1 MSFHRQR
8 VRTSSL
14 LSEGL
19 ILPMVSSHSFGSYVC
34 DKALRSR
41 VNALLGLG
49 FPTSSPKYLG
59 VKQTTNVNSLTHSS
73 IGTTLLALRAR
84 ISNLQFSIYKFISK
98 LVNWSLKIL
107 VRRTSSVCLLANDF
121 SFYFTPISG
130 FFSPFPHGTSSLS
143 VSLSI

>member
-19 ILPMVSSHSFGSYVC
+19 ILPMVSSHSFGSYVF
-34 DKALRSR
+34 DKG
-41 VNALLGLG
+41 ALLGLG
-49 FPTSSPKYLG
+49 FPMSSPKYFG

-130 FFSPFPHGTSSLS
+130 FFSPLPHGTSSLS